1 MALDGCWTAP
11 IGSMQPQG
19 EPRLIQRAVAVE
31 SVKNPA
37 IEPAEAALPRRAGAV
52 QRRRETLRT
61 FAGGIGV

>member
-1 MALDGCWTAP
+1 
-11 IGSMQPQG
+11 MQPQG